1 MIPSDMILYSWVD
14 VEEVFI
20 RKQQQGDWPEWLVWV
35 RAYWGD
41 LRMGIRPGT
50 QEAALKW
57 LAEVYDD
64 RFQIDRELEMA
75 EGLIILEAVSGN
87 QSTMEVIFEETD
99 EEIYTPRLIPTLS
112 RPTVLWPPRQ
122 YIELPEVLPPD
133 FPPVVAFHSF
143 KGGVGKTTHALALAQ
158 AYAADFSLT
167 KKPRVLLVDGDLEAP
182 GISWLFE
189 QRFPN
194 PPVSFADLITLV
206 HGDLAPESESA
217 IQLVADRMVNSRV
230 DGIYVLPSFRASAG
244 FTSKTGFTLLA
255 IKPEHLIKGSK
266 NPFILTDIL
275 GSLGK
280 ALEVDVVLVDLD
292 AGLSDLATGL
302 ILDPRVY
309 RIFVN
314 TLSADSVAGT
324 MKLLE
329 LISERSLYKLV
340 GKEEPLPALIFAQVP
355 ADEQHKDLV
364 MSREQKLLEAA
375 QEFLGADR
383 EILRVTTPFAESLQV
398 LPSSW
403 EDVIMQLQGAGIVD
417 AMGPVMEWL
426 PSRRVERDRE
436 NKLLRV

>member
-1 MIPSDMILYSWVD
+1 MIPSDISLYSWVD
-14 VEEVFI
+14 VEEVLL

-35 RAYWGD
+35 RVYWDD

-50 QEAALKW
+50 QEVAVKW
-57 LAEVYDD
+57 IAEVYDD

-75 EGLIILEAVSGN
+75 EGLIILESVSGN

-112 RPTVLWPPRQ
+112 RPTVIRPPRQ

-133 FPPVVAFHSF
+133 YPPVVAFHSF
-143 KGGVGKTTHALALAQ
+143 KGGVGKTTHALALAR
-158 AYAADFSLT
+158 AYAGDFT
-167 KKPRVLLVDGDLEAP
+167 IRKKPRVLLIDGNLEAP
-182 GISWLFE
+182 VINWLFE
-189 QRFPN
+189 QRFPH
-194 PPVSFADLITLV
+194 PPISFADLITLAR
-206 HGDLAPESESA
+206 GDFSPAAELA
-217 IQLVADRMVNSRV
+217 IQLVADRMANSLV

-244 FTSKTGFTLLA
+244 FTSKTGLTLLA

-266 NPFILTDIL
+266 NSFILTDIL

-280 ALEVDVVLVDLD
+280 ALGVDVVLVDLD

-309 RIFVN
+309 RIFVT
-314 TLSADSVAGT
+314 TLSAHSVSGT
-324 MKLLE
+324 IKLLE
-329 LISERSLYKLV
+329 LISERSIYKLV

-355 ADEQHKDLV
+355 KDERQNDLV
-364 MSREQKLLEAA
+364 LSRETQLLEAA
-375 QEFLGADR
+375 QVFLGADR
-383 EILRVTTPFAESLQV
+383 EILRITTPFAESLQV

-403 EDVIMQLQGAGIVD
+403 EDVIMGLQGAGIVD

-426 PSRRVERDRE
+426 PSPRVERDRE
-436 NKLLRV
+436 SQMLRV